1 MVNYAN
7 GKIYKIES
15 ILGDK
20 IYIGSST
27 KEQLSMRMSSHR
39 SDYKKWKNGKAK
51 MTTSFQL
58 FDEYGLENCSIVLI
72 EDCPCETKD
81 QLSAREAHYINTLT
95 CVNKVVPLRTT
106 KEYEQDNKEAISA
119 KKKAYREENKEQIAT
134 RMKAYR
140 EVNRDEINAK
150 NRDYENENREKVR
163 ARQKVF
169 REANREMLAKKTRAY
184 REAKKITPM

>member
-20 IYIGSST
+20 IYIGSTT
-27 KEQLSMRMSSHR
+27 KEQLSMRMTSHR

-51 MTTSFQL
+51 MTTSYHL
-58 FDEYGLENCSIVLI
+58 FDEYGVENCKIVLLENC
-72 EDCPCETKD
+72 PCESKD
-81 QLSAREAHYINTLT
+81 QLSAREAHYIKTLT

-106 KEYEQDNKEAISA
+106 KEYEQDNKETISA
-119 KKKAYREENKEQIAT
+119 RHKEWREQNKEMLAARMRAYRAENKD
-134 RMKAYR
+134 K
-140 EVNRDEINAK
+140 INED
-150 NRDYENENREKVR
+150 RNREKEKT
-163 ARQKVF
+163 RQKAY